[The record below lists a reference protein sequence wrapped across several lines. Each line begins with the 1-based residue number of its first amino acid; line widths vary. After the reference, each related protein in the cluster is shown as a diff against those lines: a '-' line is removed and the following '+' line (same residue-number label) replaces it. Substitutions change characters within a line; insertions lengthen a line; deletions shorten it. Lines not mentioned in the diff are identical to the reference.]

1 MSTSYNKVFKGIGR
15 FLFDFLLD
23 DYLGWKILTRHFV
36 PRKNTVSFLKASL
49 SSLPSTKNPLLGK
62 VLTNGLKVKK

>member
-15 FLFDFLLD
+15 LLFDFLLD

-36 PRKNTVSFLKASL
+36 PRKNTASYLKASL
-49 SSLPSTKNPLLGK
+49 SSPPSTKNPLLGK
-62 VLTNGLKVKK
+62 ALTNGLKVKK